1 VYPVSPPATVATAK
15 PDAHSSEDRPPSR
28 TAYLWAVLLARIY
41 EILPLTCPRCG
52 CEMRLIA
59 FMTEPA
65 SVKRILTHLGE
76 PTTPPPVS
84 PARSPP
90 LREAFDW
97 DQTPAFNPA
106 EAEPEAEFDF
116 DQTVSW

>member
-1 VYPVSPPATVATAK
+1 VATAK

-52 CEMRLIA
+52 SDMRLIA
-59 FMTEPA
+59 FVTETE
-65 SVKRILTHLGE
+65 SVRRILTHLGE

-90 LREAFDW
+90 LWEAFDW
-97 DQTPAFNPA
+97 DQTLAFDPAA
-106 EAEPEAEFDF
+106 ADPESEFDF